1 MNKPVPRSKHQRTRH
16 PARKA
21 KSASEKSPQV
31 IELQRITAVKID
43 ALPPNE
49 NLRKH
54 PDEVY
59 GDTEIPRRGKLLD
72 DLKRDSE

>member
-49 NLRKH
+49 ICGNILTKSMATRKSH
-54 PDEVY
+54 AAENC
-59 GDTEIPRRGKLLD
+59 
-72 DLKRDSE
+72 

>member
-1 MNKPVPRSKHQRTRH
+1 MNKSTAKSKHQRTRH
-16 PARKA
+16 RARKA
-21 KSASEKSPQV
+21 SSPSEKSPQV
-31 IELQRITAVKID
+31 VERPRSTAVKID